1 MHKNYNK
8 KEDDIMKSIKTR
20 LIAIFAGLIL
30 VLSLGLGAVSVNIAS
45 KNLTKNVHKNLEEMA
60 MKEAKCIRII
70 CGAET
75 GYIDGIA
82 QNSIILDEKVSWE
95 EKVNYLQKEAK
106 RTGHINFGFIDK
118 NGKAT
123 VFNKEKESLYVN
135 DLDYYKKAINGNRST
150 SDVFID
156 KFTGKP
162 IIIFATPIRENGVIK
177 GVFYGIRDGE
187 FLSSIVS
194 KFKYRKTGYSCIINN
209 KGVSIGDRNKDLAL
223 KQHNFIEA
231 AKENS
236 DSQQL
241 ANIIKNK
248 MIRREVGS
256 GEYSYQGKEKIVG
269 FAPIEDTPWI
279 MAVGLESKEVFN
291 SIYELRNLLILFSII
306 AVAIGIFIT
315 YMVSGS
321 IAKPITL
328 LTAHIE
334 KVANYDLTFVQD
346 ETSKYLNRN
355 DEIGKIAS
363 AVTVMQNNFKSL
375 IKNVEE
381 ASNQVSVSSK
391 EFTATSQQ
399 ASNISEEIANTIE
412 EIARGAAS
420 QAQDAEQGAN
430 SMEELGYLLE
440 VEQAYLKEL
449 NVFADEVVE
458 LKNEGISTVGNLV
471 QSSKDNREISN
482 EISEVIVSSNE
493 SAKHIQKASE
503 MIQSIAEQTNLL
515 ALNAAIESARAGEAG
530 KGFAVVADEI
540 RKLAEDSN
548 KFTIEIKD
556 IVTILTAKTGN
567 AVLGMHKAEE
577 IINSQN
583 VLVMKTE
590 EKFNGIA
597 DSIEKAKETIENLN
611 VFSRKMENKKNEMLE
626 LVQNLSSIAEENAS
640 GTEEASASIEEQV
653 ASVEEIASSS
663 QHLAELAQNL
673 NQLIMKFQ
681 I

>member
-1 MHKNYNK
+1 
-8 KEDDIMKSIKTR
+8 MKSIKTR

-30 VLSLGLGAVSVNIAS
+30 VLSLGLGAVSINIVS
-45 KNLTKNVHKNLEEMA
+45 KNLGKNIHKNLEEMA
-60 MKEAKCIRII
+60 MKEAKYIRTI

-82 QNSIILDEKVSWE
+82 QNSIILDEKIPWD

-106 RTGHINFGFIDK
+106 RTGHMNFGFIDK
-118 NGKAT
+118 SGKAT
-123 VFNKEKESLYVN
+123 LFNKEKESLYVN
-135 DLDYYKKAINGNRST
+135 DLDYYKKAINGKRTT

-194 KFKYRKTGYSCIINN
+194 KFKYRETGYSCIINN

-231 AKENS
+231 AKENL

-241 ANIIKNK
+241 ADIIKNK

-256 GEYSYQGKEKIVG
+256 SDYSYQGKNKMLG

-279 MAVGLESKEVFN
+279 IAVGIETEEVFD
-291 SIYELRNLLILFSII
+291 SVYELRNLLILFSII
-306 AVAIGIFIT
+306 AVVIGVAIT

-334 KVANYDLTFVQD
+334 RVANYDLTFVQD

-375 IKNVEE
+375 IKSVEE
-381 ASNQVSVSSK
+381 ASNQVATSSE

-399 ASNISEEIANTIE
+399 SANISEEIANTIE

-449 NVFADEVVE
+449 NVFAYEVVE

-471 QSSKDNREISN
+471 QSSKDNREVSN

-583 VLVMKTE
+583 ALVMKTE

-611 VFSRKMENKKNEMLE
+611 VFSRKMENKKNKMLE

-640 GTEEASASIEEQV
+640 GTEEASTSVEEQV
-653 ASVEEIASSS
+653 ASVEEIATSS

-673 NQLIMKFQ
+673 NQLIMKFE

>member
-1 MHKNYNK
+1 
-8 KEDDIMKSIKTR
+8 MKSIKTR
-20 LIAIFAGLIL
+20 LIAIFTGLIL
-30 VLSLGLGAVSVNIAS
+30 LLALGLGIVSINAAS
-45 KNLTKNVHKNLEEMA
+45 RSVKANVHKNLEEIA
-60 MKEAKCIRII
+60 MKEAKCIRVI
-70 CGAET
+70 CGAAT
-75 GYIDGIA
+75 AYIDGIA
-82 QNSIILDEKVSWE
+82 QNSIILDEKATWE
-95 EKVNYLQKEAK
+95 EKVSYFQEEAR

-118 NGKAT
+118 SGKAT
-123 VFNKEKESLYVN
+123 VFNKEKHSLYVN
-135 DLDYYKKAINGNRST
+135 DLDYYKKAINGERST

-162 IIIFATPIRENGVIK
+162 IIIFATPIRKDGVIK

-187 FLSSIVS
+187 FLSTVVS

-209 KGVSIGDRNKDLAL
+209 KGVSIGDKNKDLVL
-223 KQHNFIEA
+223 KQHNFIES
-231 AKENS
+231 AKKNP
-236 DSQQL
+236 DSKQL
-241 ANIIKNK
+241 ADIIKNK
-248 MIRREVGS
+248 MLKREVGS
-256 GEYSYQGKEKIVG
+256 GEYFYEGKEKIVA
-269 FAPIEDTPWI
+269 FSPIEDTPWI
-279 MAVGLESKEVFN
+279 MSVGLETNEIFD
-291 SIYELRNLLILFSII
+291 SIYELKNLLIQFSII
-306 AVAIGIFIT
+306 AIIIGIAII
-315 YMVSGS
+315 YKASGS
-321 IAKPITL
+321 IAKPIAL

-334 KVANYDLTFVQD
+334 RVANYDLTFVED
-346 ETSKYLNRN
+346 ETSNYLNRK
-355 DEIGKIAS
+355 DEIGKIGNAI
-363 AVTVMQNNFKSL
+363 VIMQNNFKAL
-375 IKNVEE
+375 IKSVEE
-381 ASNQVSVSSK
+381 ASNQVSSSSE
-391 EFTATSQQ
+391 EFTVTSHQS
-399 ASNISEEIANTIE
+399 ASSSEEIANTIE
-412 EIARGAAS
+412 EIAKGAAS
-420 QAQDAEQGAN
+420 QAQDAEQGVN

-449 NVFADEVVE
+449 NVFADKVVE

-567 AVLGMHKAEE
+567 AVLGMRKAEE

-626 LVQNLSSIAEENAS
+626 LVQKLSTIAEENAAA
-640 GTEEASASIEEQV
+640 TEEASTSVEEQV
-653 ASVEEIASSS
+653 ASVEEIATSS

-673 NQLIMKFQ
+673 NQLIMKFE

>member
-1 MHKNYNK
+1 
-8 KEDDIMKSIKTR
+8 MKSIKTR

-30 VLSLGLGAVSVNIAS
+30 VLSLGLGAVSINIVS
-45 KNLTKNVHKNLEEMA
+45 KNLGKNIHKNLEEMA
-60 MKEAKCIRII
+60 MKEAKYIRTI

-82 QNSIILDEKVSWE
+82 QNSIILDEKIPWH

-106 RTGHINFGFIDK
+106 RTGHMNFGFIDK
-118 NGKAT
+118 SGKAT
-123 VFNKEKESLYVN
+123 LFNKEKESLYVN
-135 DLDYYKKAINGNRST
+135 DLDYYKKAINGKRTT

-194 KFKYRKTGYSCIINN
+194 KFKYRETGYSCIINN

-231 AKENS
+231 AKENL

-241 ANIIKNK
+241 ADIIKNK

-256 GEYSYQGKEKIVG
+256 SDYSYQGKNKMLG

-279 MAVGLESKEVFN
+279 IAVGIETEEVFD
-291 SIYELRNLLILFSII
+291 SVYELRNLLILFSII
-306 AVAIGIFIT
+306 AVVIGVAIT

-334 KVANYDLTFVQD
+334 RVANYDLTFVQD

-375 IKNVEE
+375 IKSVEE
-381 ASNQVSVSSK
+381 ASNQVATSSE

-399 ASNISEEIANTIE
+399 SANISEEIANTIE

-449 NVFADEVVE
+449 NVFAYEVVE
-458 LKNEGISTVGNLV
+458 LKNEGISTVRNLV

-583 VLVMKTE
+583 ALVMKTE

-611 VFSRKMENKKNEMLE
+611 VFSRKMENKKNKMLE

-640 GTEEASASIEEQV
+640 GTEEASTSIEEQV